1 VLRNPLYAACIQRAA
16 RQVGGYD
23 VLGSCLRVPPQL
35 LERWAHGEGVAPPVV
50 FLKVVD
56 ILLEEPRRP

>member
-1 VLRNPLYAACIQRAA
+1 
-16 RQVGGYD
+16 

-56 ILLEEPRRP
+56 ILLEELRRP